1 MIYAIRLLA
10 LVVLC
15 TQLFIVQSQAQ
26 NQSGKQVA
34 QKRSD
39 IEELKRRIDE
49 IQRQNQ
55 KQIEQK

>member
-1 MIYAIRLLA
+1 MKKKEESMIYAIRLLA

-39 IEELKRRIDE
+39 IEELKRPIF
-49 IQRQNQ
+49 
-55 KQIEQK
+55 KFSS